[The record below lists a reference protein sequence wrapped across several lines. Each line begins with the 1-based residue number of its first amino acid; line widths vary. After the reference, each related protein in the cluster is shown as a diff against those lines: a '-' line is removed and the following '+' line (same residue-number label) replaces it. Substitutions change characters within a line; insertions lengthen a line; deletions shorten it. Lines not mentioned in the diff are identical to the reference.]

1 MKSIYYYAERDCY
14 DDSSE
19 RTALAYIEARIV
31 GAKAAKRAVEN
42 AIDGGQMYRGTVMGK
57 VLPGNQWLLV
67 SGHALERGIQRN
79 ISRSEITAHFD
90 KFFANDDATFEM
102 SENCLELCSKGCF
115 SVVSETGKLST
126 FVEFEDDNVALIIEA
141 YQYGFRIASCWNFD
155 EEKRK
160 YVLEPT
166 NDYLFIRK
174 DGMVTRHLSGRVRRA
189 A

>member
-90 KFFANDDATFEM
+90 KFLPMMMRHLRCLRTALNFALKVVFLSFLRPANCPLLLSLRMTM
-102 SENCLELCSKGCF
+102 SPSLSKRT
-115 SVVSETGKLST
+115 STGSGLLLVGISTRRNGST
-126 FVEFEDDNVALIIEA
+126 FLSLPTIIFSFEKM
-141 YQYGFRIASCWNFD
+141 GW
-155 EEKRK
+155 
-160 YVLEPT
+160 
-166 NDYLFIRK
+166 
-174 DGMVTRHLSGRVRRA
+174 
-189 A
+189 